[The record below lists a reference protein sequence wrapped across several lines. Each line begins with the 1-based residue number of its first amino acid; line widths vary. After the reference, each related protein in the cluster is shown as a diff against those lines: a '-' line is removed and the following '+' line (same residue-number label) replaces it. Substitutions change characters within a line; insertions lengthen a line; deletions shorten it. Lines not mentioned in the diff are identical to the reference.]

1 MVCFEMEDRGVPQD
15 PQIGLQSRGVE
26 AQDRPASDQSGLGLL
41 HPELADFLDDDAQAF
56 SSGRAAGSRTD
67 SDGNRRARSPR
78 ERKASNSA
86 ENALA
91 LSNQDRKARRLSRP
105 RQRSSAG
112 QHSYVARSIPPDFN
126 RAGSHG

>member
-1 MVCFEMEDRGVPQD
+1 
-15 PQIGLQSRGVE
+15 
-26 AQDRPASDQSGLGLL
+26 
-41 HPELADFLDDDAQAF
+41 ELADFLDHDAQSF

-78 ERKASNSA
+78 ERQASNSA

-105 RQRSSAG
+105 RQRSSPGNTVMWRGLSRRMASDLRSSTK
-112 QHSYVARSIPPDFN
+112 HSLRSAMGRT
-126 RAGSHG
+126 RAELEMLQS